1 MQSFLSNVFERFG
14 LNAYMQG
21 DYVKAEKWF
30 RKLELREPNS
40 IRVLRNLGIILMA
53 KGDAEGAERYLLRE
67 EKLYGRS
74 FHRHAALADIA
85 YSQGKRKEAGK
96 RYSLALAEP
105 ESAPGGKFQMAR
117 PLMEQ
122 RLSICSSDE
131 AFARSRQSMKVFGAA
146 QASSDRGEY
155 EKAIEEFLESARLD
169 ETNWPALNN
178 AGSVYFNTLKKPDE
192 AVPLFEKALAI
203 SRNLQIAGNLN
214 LAKKSA
220 EKATRGKK
228 R

>member
-1 MQSFLSNVFERFG
+1 MQSFLSNFFERFG
-14 LNAYMQG
+14 LNAYIQG
-21 DYVKAEKWF
+21 DYVRAEKWF
-30 RKLELREPNS
+30 RKLELREPNA

-96 RYSLALAEP
+96 RYGLALAEP

-131 AFARSRQSMKVFGAA
+131 AFAKSRQAMKVFGLA
-146 QASSDRGEY
+146 QASRDRGEY

-178 AGSVYFNTLKKPDE
+178 AGSIYFNTLKKPAE

-214 LAKKSA
+214 LAKKSV
-220 EKATRGKK
+220 EKTTRGKK